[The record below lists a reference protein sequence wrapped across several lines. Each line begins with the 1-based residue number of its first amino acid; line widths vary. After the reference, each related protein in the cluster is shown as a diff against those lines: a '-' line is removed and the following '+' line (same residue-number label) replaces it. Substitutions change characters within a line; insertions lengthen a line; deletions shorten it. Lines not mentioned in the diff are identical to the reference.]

1 MSEQFDGLVIDSA
14 DNTATLLRDV
24 VAGEV
29 VKLSD
34 GEIVSAVDP
43 VAFGHKIALKAIE
56 KGAPVVKYGEVIGT
70 ASRPIAKGCHVHVEN
85 VDSCRARGDQ
95 KEEQKAAESSVK
107 SEGAGHLVLTRP
119 VLDARDITFMGYPR
133 SDGSAG
139 TRNYVGVISCV
150 VCAND
155 VVSKLGE
162 IDGVAGFTHQQG
174 CSQTMPDVQSIA
186 NILVDLAKNPN
197 LGAVLYV
204 SLGCES
210 VPSNDVLS
218 RAAAA
223 TGKPVELIVIQ
234 KEGGLTKAL
243 ERGRQLIEA
252 MKAKIAVDPVP
263 VPFTK
268 LKLGLKCGSSDTTQG
283 LSANVIAGRITDIFA
298 AAGAS
303 VVMGETTEFMG
314 AEHIAAA
321 HCVSD
326 EVGRTIGDKVVRMEA
341 RARAVGVDMRGG
353 QPTRGNIVGGLTTI
367 EEKSLGA
374 LAKAGSAV
382 FQRVISYGKNVEQP
396 GLVMMDAPGREP
408 EMLTG
413 LASAGCNL
421 ILFTTGRG
429 APQGFPFVPVIK
441 VTGNER
447 TWQHMQ
453 EHMDCCVASVMNGQ
467 ESYEAAAKRLFDAVM
482 AYASGRKTKAEI
494 CNYNNSMNIY
504 VTGPTI

>member
-1 MSEQFDGLVIDSA
+1 MKEQFDALVIHPA
-14 DNTATLLRDV
+14 DNSATLLRDV
-24 VAGEV
+24 AAGEV

-34 GEIVSAVDP
+34 GKTLIAVDP
-43 VAFGHKIALKAIE
+43 VAFGHKIALSAIE
-56 KGAPVVKYGEVIGT
+56 KGASVVKYGEVIGT

-85 VDSCRARGDQ
+85 VDSCRGRGDRGDDE
-95 KEEQKAAESSVK
+95 KTTVSGVK
-107 SEGAGHLVLTRP
+107 SVGAGRLILGKP
-119 VLDARDITFMGYPR
+119 VLDASNLTFMGYPR
-133 SDGSAG
+133 KDGSVG

-162 IDGVAGFTHQQG
+162 IEGVAGFTHQQG
-174 CSQTMPDVQSIA
+174 CSQTMPDVKSVA
-186 NILVDLAKNPN
+186 NILVNLARNPN
-197 LGAVLYV
+197 LGAVLFV

-218 RAAAA
+218 RAVAE
-223 TGKPVELIVIQ
+223 TGKPVELVVIQ
-234 KEGGLTKAL
+234 KEGGLTKTLQRA
-243 ERGRQLIEA
+243 RQVIEA
-252 MKAKIAVDPVP
+252 MKAEIAADPVP
-263 VPFTK
+263 VPFSK

-283 LSANVIAGRITDIFA
+283 LSANVIAGRITEIFA

-321 HCVSD
+321 HSVSD
-326 EVGRTIGDKVVRMEA
+326 EVGRTIGDMVAGMEA

-353 QPTRGNIVGGLTTI
+353 QPTRGNIAGGLTTI
-367 EEKSLGA
+367 EDKSLGA

-382 FQRVISYGKNVEQP
+382 FQRVINYGENVEQP

-447 TWQHMQ
+447 TWQHMN

-467 ESYEAAAKRLFDAVM
+467 ESYEAAAERLFDAVM
-482 AYASGRKTKAEI
+482 AYASGRKTKAEV
-494 CNYNNSMNIY
+494 CSYNNSMNIY

>member
-1 MSEQFDGLVIDSA
+1 MKEQFDALVIHPA
-14 DNTATLLRDV
+14 DNSATLLRDV
-24 VAGEV
+24 AAGEV

-34 GEIVSAVDP
+34 GKTLIAVDP
-43 VAFGHKIALKAIE
+43 VAFGHKIALSAIE
-56 KGAPVVKYGEVIGT
+56 KGASVVKYGEVIGT

-85 VDSCRARGDQ
+85 VDSCRGRGDQ
-95 KEEQKAAESSVK
+95 GDDEKTTVSGVK
-107 SEGAGHLVLTRP
+107 SVGAGRLILGKP
-119 VLDARDITFMGYPR
+119 VLDASNLTFMGYPR
-133 SDGSAG
+133 KDGSVG

-162 IDGVAGFTHQQG
+162 IEGVAGFTHQQG
-174 CSQTMPDVQSIA
+174 CSQTMPDVKSVA
-186 NILVDLAKNPN
+186 NILVNLARNPN
-197 LGAVLYV
+197 LGAVLFV

-218 RAAAA
+218 RAVAE
-223 TGKPVELIVIQ
+223 TGKPVELVVIQ
-234 KEGGLTKAL
+234 KEGGLTKTLQRA
-243 ERGRQLIEA
+243 RQVIEA
-252 MKAKIAVDPVP
+252 MKAEIAADPVP
-263 VPFTK
+263 VPFSK

-283 LSANVIAGRITDIFA
+283 LSANVIAGRITEIFA

-321 HCVSD
+321 HSVSD
-326 EVGRTIGDKVVRMEA
+326 EVGRTIGDMVAGMEA

-353 QPTRGNIVGGLTTI
+353 QPTRGNIAGGLTTI
-367 EEKSLGA
+367 EDKSLGA

-382 FQRVISYGKNVEQP
+382 FQRVINYGENVEQP

-447 TWQHMQ
+447 TWQHMN

-467 ESYEAAAKRLFDAVM
+467 ESYEAAAERLFDAVM
-482 AYASGRKTKAEI
+482 AYASGRKTKAEV
-494 CNYNNSMNIY
+494 CSYNNSMNIY